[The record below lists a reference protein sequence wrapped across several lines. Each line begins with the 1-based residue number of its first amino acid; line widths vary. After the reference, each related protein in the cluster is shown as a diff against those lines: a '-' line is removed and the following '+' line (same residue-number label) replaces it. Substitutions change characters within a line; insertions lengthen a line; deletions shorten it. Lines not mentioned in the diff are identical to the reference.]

1 MIEEVKYGY
10 GIHRLDAH
18 LELQKSRLEGL
29 SPKQLIEQFYLRL
42 DDLLNRLQAFI
53 KARVADR
60 RNRVGGLIA
69 RLYAISPENRFQLA
83 AMQYKSVKERYY
95 RNVQIV
101 LDKPREKINQL
112 SKRMN
117 DISPEQT
124 LKRGFVLVKNEK
136 GEMRIDE
143 LSENSGLR
151 NKK

>member
-1 MIEEVKYGY
+1 
-10 GIHRLDAH
+10 
-18 LELQKSRLEGL
+18 
-29 SPKQLIEQFYLRL
+29 L

-60 RNRVGGLIA
+60 RNRVGGLVT
-69 RLYAISPENRFQLA
+69 RLYAVSPENRFQLA
-83 AMQYKSVKERYY
+83 ALQYKSVKERYY

-136 GEMRIDE
+136 GEIVNRKRGIVKGEKLKNQFYDGDVE
-143 LSENSGLR
+143 VTVD
-151 NKK
+151 